1 MTLVVAAVAMIGALL
16 GVRMV
21 DLTIVD
27 ARVARAQSVAD
38 ATALAG
44 VWGID
49 VARDAA
55 RRNGADIVDFEVRDG
70 VVTTTVRID
79 GVVRAA
85 SAA

>member
-49 VARDAA
+49 AARDAA
-55 RRNGADIVDFEVRDG
+55 RRNGADFVDFEVRDG